1 MTAETVARAFG
12 GGPQLDGALPGHDDR
27 KPSLL
32 IIAECDAGA
41 AEPSEAA

>member
-1 MTAETVARAFG
+1 MTAETVAGAFG
-12 GGPQLDGALPGHDDR
+12 GRPQLDGALPGRDDR
-27 KPSLL
+27 KPSVL